1 MKTQNL
7 FYPVQRAVI
16 GGYDIQAG
24 ISIETFS
31 DKSYLYDWA
40 RIRFTRQFN
49 GILSLNRGDEAE
61 ILMGY
66 DGRLQ
71 TIFKGCVAR
80 QYNAATYKDEIL
92 IKDYTLKLEESRISG
107 TFLDVTPQ
115 DLVQIGLASAG
126 IGSAVLS
133 AEGYAARPLVSIR
146 EQPVSEFLMYI
157 DFLWGIR
164 TTKAFQL
171 GTFYWSEKPE
181 QSEMYVL
188 EYGNNIISLTRERG
202 LWKLETVALP
212 DLHHSCQIKVVHPE
226 ISGVFYV
233 DKVIFSSD
241 DRGFV
246 RTKIFFG
253 GEDKS

>member
-16 GGYDIQAG
+16 GGYDLQAG

-107 TFLDVTPQ
+107 TF
-115 DLVQIGLASAG
+115 
-126 IGSAVLS
+126 
-133 AEGYAARPLVSIR
+133 
-146 EQPVSEFLMYI
+146 
-157 DFLWGIR
+157 
-164 TTKAFQL
+164 
-171 GTFYWSEKPE
+171 
-181 QSEMYVL
+181 
-188 EYGNNIISLTRERG
+188 
-202 LWKLETVALP
+202 
-212 DLHHSCQIKVVHPE
+212 
-226 ISGVFYV
+226 
-233 DKVIFSSD
+233 
-241 DRGFV
+241 
-246 RTKIFFG
+246 
-253 GEDKS
+253 

>member
-1 MKTQNL
+1 
-7 FYPVQRAVI
+7 
-16 GGYDIQAG
+16 
-24 ISIETFS
+24 
-31 DKSYLYDWA
+31 
-40 RIRFTRQFN
+40 
-49 GILSLNRGDEAE
+49 
-61 ILMGY
+61 MGY

-126 IGSAVLS
+126 IGNAVLS

-157 DFLWGIR
+157 DSLWGIR

-212 DLHHSCQIKVVHPE
+212 FVPNQ
-226 ISGVFYV
+226 SGASGDFRCVLCGQSYLFQ
-233 DKVIFSSD
+233 
-241 DRGFV
+241 R
-246 RTKIFFG
+246 
-253 GEDKS
+253 

>member
-115 DLVQIGLASAG
+115 DLVQIGLASA
-126 IGSAVLS
+126 
-133 AEGYAARPLVSIR
+133 ARPLVSIR

-157 DFLWGIR
+157 DSLWGIR

>member
-157 DFLWGIR
+157 DSLWGIR

-181 QSEMYVL
+181 QSEM
-188 EYGNNIISLTRERG
+188 
-202 LWKLETVALP
+202 
-212 DLHHSCQIKVVHPE
+212 
-226 ISGVFYV
+226 
-233 DKVIFSSD
+233 
-241 DRGFV
+241 
-246 RTKIFFG
+246 
-253 GEDKS
+253 

>member
-1 MKTQNL
+1 MT
-7 FYPVQRAVI
+7 FR
-16 GGYDIQAG
+16 AG

-126 IGSAVLS
+126 SGVRYCLRKDMLHVRWFQ
-133 AEGYAARPLVSIR
+133 YR
-146 EQPVSEFLMYI
+146 EQPVSEFLVYI
-157 DFLWGIR
+157 DSLWGIR

-171 GTFYWSEKPE
+171 GTFYWNEKPE
-181 QSEMYVL
+181 QPEMYVL
-188 EYGNNIISLTRERG
+188 EYGNNIIS
-202 LWKLETVALP
+202 
-212 DLHHSCQIKVVHPE
+212 
-226 ISGVFYV
+226 
-233 DKVIFSSD
+233 
-241 DRGFV
+241 
-246 RTKIFFG
+246 
-253 GEDKS
+253 